1 VLRSHIVLSIHFARE
16 LRDAGLVWRPADGD
30 RFFLPDREMD
40 DSVFTISE
48 MVVEVKTAPVGAIIA
63 FNGTT
68 EWALDAIEQA
78 EAVWIPREHQLREAL
93 GDAMLSLVQ
102 LDDGWRCTTRT
113 GGTLVESTAES
124 AELAYA
130 EALLLLLKHRRT
142 A

>member
-1 VLRSHIVLSIHFARE
+1 MIPIELARE
-16 LRDAGLVWRPADGD
+16 LRDAGLVWHPADGD

-48 MVVEVKTAPVGAIIA
+48 MVVEVKTAPVGSIIA

-78 EAVWIPREHQLREAL
+78 EAIWIPREHQLREAL
-93 GDAMLSLVQ
+93 GDAMLSLVR
-102 LDDGWRCTTRT
+102 LDDGWRCTTRI
-113 GGTLVESTAES
+113 GGHLVESTGES

-130 EALLLLLKHRRT
+130 TALLRLLDARRT

>member
-1 VLRSHIVLSIHFARE
+1 MISIELARE
-16 LRDAGLVWRPADGD
+16 LRDAGLVWHPADGD

-48 MVVEVKTAPVGAIIA
+48 MVVEVKTAPVGSIIA

-78 EAVWIPREHQLREAL
+78 EAIWIPREHQLREAL
-93 GDAMLSLVQ
+93 GDAMLSLVRT
-102 LDDGWRCTTRT
+102 DDGWRCTTRT
-113 GGTLVESTAES
+113 DGQLVESSDAS

-130 EALLLLLKHRRT
+130 RALLRLLDARRT

>member
-1 VLRSHIVLSIHFARE
+1 MIPIELARE
-16 LRDAGLVWRPADGD
+16 LRDAGLVWQPTDGD
-30 RFFLPDREMD
+30 RFFLPDRDMD
-40 DSVFTISE
+40 DRVFTISE
-48 MVVEVKTAPVGAIIA
+48 MVVEVKTAPVGSIIA

-78 EAVWIPREHQLREAL
+78 EAIWIPREHQLREAL
-93 GDAMLSLVQ
+93 GDAMLSLAR

-113 GGTLVESTAES
+113 GGHLDESNDAT

-130 EALLLLLKHRRT
+130 TALLRLIDARRT

>member
-1 VLRSHIVLSIHFARE
+1 VISIDLARE
-16 LRDAGLVWRPADGD
+16 LRDAGLVWQPADGD

-48 MVVEVKTAPVGAIIA
+48 MVVEVKTAPVGSIIA

-78 EAVWIPREHQLREAL
+78 EAIWIPREHQLREAL
-93 GDAMLSLVQ
+93 GDAMLSLVR

-113 GGTLVESTAES
+113 GGQLVESTGTS

-130 EALLLLLKHRRT
+130 AALLRLLVARRT

>member
-1 VLRSHIVLSIHFARE
+1 MISIDLARE

-48 MVVEVKTAPVGAIIA
+48 MVVEVKAAPVGSIIA

-78 EAVWIPREHQLREAL
+78 EAIWIPREHQLREAL
-93 GDAMLSLVQ
+93 GDAMLSLVR
-102 LDDGWRCTTRT
+102 LDDGWRCTTQT
-113 GGTLVESTAES
+113 GGHLVEFTDVS

-130 EALLLLLKHRRT
+130 AALLRLLDARRT

>member
-1 VLRSHIVLSIHFARE
+1 MIPIELARE
-16 LRDAGLVWRPADGD
+16 LRDAGLVWHPADGD

-48 MVVEVKTAPVGAIIA
+48 MVVEVKTAPVGSIIA

-78 EAVWIPREHQLREAL
+78 EAIWIPREHQLREAL
-93 GDAMLSLVQ
+93 GDAMLSLVR

-113 GGTLVESTAES
+113 GGHLVESTGES

-130 EALLLLLKHRRT
+130 TALLRLLDARRT

>member
-1 VLRSHIVLSIHFARE
+1 MITIDLARE
-16 LRDAGLVWRPADGD
+16 LRDAGLVWQPADGD

-48 MVVEVKTAPVGAIIA
+48 MVVEVKTAPVGSIIA

-78 EAVWIPREHQLREAL
+78 EAIWIPREHQLREAL
-93 GDAMLSLVQ
+93 GEAMLSLVR
-102 LDDGWRCTTRT
+102 LDDGWRCTTRS
-113 GGTLVESTAES
+113 GGQLVETTEAS
-124 AELAYA
+124 AELASA
-130 EALLLLLKHRRT
+130 TALLRLLDARRN

>member
-1 VLRSHIVLSIHFARE
+1 VIPIELARE
-16 LRDAGLVWRPADGD
+16 LRDAGLVWHPADGD

-48 MVVEVKTAPVGAIIA
+48 MVVEVKTAPVGSIIA

-78 EAVWIPREHQLREAL
+78 EAIWIPREHQLREAL
-93 GDAMLSLVQ
+93 GDAMLSLVR
-102 LDDGWRCTTRT
+102 LDDGWRCTTRI
-113 GGTLVESTAES
+113 GGHLVESTGES

-130 EALLLLLKHRRT
+130 TALLRLLDARRT

>member
-1 VLRSHIVLSIHFARE
+1 MIPIEFARE
-16 LRDAGLVWRPADGD
+16 LRDAGLVWHPADGD

-48 MVVEVKTAPVGAIIA
+48 MVVEVKAAPVGSIIA

-78 EAVWIPREHQLREAL
+78 EAIWIPREHQLREAL
-93 GDAMLSLVQ
+93 GDEMLSLVR

-113 GGTLVESTAES
+113 NGHLAESTDTS

-130 EALLLLLKHRRT
+130 RALLRLLDARRT